1 MKGKASRE
9 TIYQWVSDILK
20 REFELTEA
28 ELSLSA
34 DLIDDLD
41 LDSIDAIDL
50 SVRLEEKTGLSF
62 KEGDLKSILTI
73 QDVVDFIDARLA

>member
-1 MKGKASRE
+1 MKGKPSRE
-9 TIYQWVSDILK
+9 TIFQWVVDILK
-20 REFELTEA
+20 REFELSDA
-28 ELSLSA
+28 ELSLSSH
-34 DLIDDLD
+34 LVDDLD

-62 KEGDLKSILTI
+62 KEEDLKSIQTL

>member
-1 MKGKASRE
+1 MKMKPSRD
-9 TIYQWVSDILK
+9 TIYQWVSEILK
-20 REFELTEA
+20 QEFELTDA

-34 DLIDDLD
+34 HLIDDLD

-62 KEGDLKSILTI
+62 KEADLKSIHTL
-73 QDVVDFIDARLA
+73 QDVVDFIDARLG

>member
-1 MKGKASRE
+1 MTAKASRE
-9 TIYQWVSDILK
+9 TIYQWVADILK
-20 REFELTEA
+20 REFELTDA

-34 DLIDDLD
+34 HLIDDLD

>member
-1 MKGKASRE
+1 MKLKASRE
-9 TIYQWVSDILK
+9 TIYQWVCDILK
-20 REFELTEA
+20 REFQLTDA

-34 DLIDDLD
+34 HLIDDVD

-50 SVRLEEKTGLSF
+50 SVRLEEKIGLSF
-62 KEGDLKSILTI
+62 KEEDLKSIRTL

>member
-1 MKGKASRE
+1 MMVKASRE
-9 TIYQWVSDILK
+9 TIYQWVADILK
-20 REFELTEA
+20 REFELTDA

-34 DLIDDLD
+34 HLIDDLD

>member
-1 MKGKASRE
+1 MTAKASRE

-20 REFELTEA
+20 REFQLTDSD
-28 ELSLSA
+28 LSLSA
-34 DLIDDLD
+34 HLIDDLD

-50 SVRLEEKTGLSF
+50 SVRLEEKIGLSF
-62 KEGDLKSILTI
+62 KEEDLKSIRTI